1 MILKDRIAVVTG
13 AGSGIGRAGAM
24 IMGREGATVVI
35 ADRDRAAGEAA
46 ASDIRQAGGR
56 AEAVAT
62 DVGDDAAVEA
72 LISGTLGRHGRIDIL
87 HSHAGIQ
94 VGGSLIEVGVDGMD
108 ASWRINVRAQFLAA
122 KTVMPTMIAQ
132 GGGVILNTASNSG
145 VFYDREMIAYATS
158 KHAVVA
164 MTRQ

>member
-13 AGSGIGRAGAM
+13 AGSGIGRAGAT

-35 ADRDRAAGEAA
+35 ADRDRGAGEAV

-145 VFYDREMIAYATS
+145 VFYDREMIA
-158 KHAVVA
+158 
-164 MTRQ
+164 